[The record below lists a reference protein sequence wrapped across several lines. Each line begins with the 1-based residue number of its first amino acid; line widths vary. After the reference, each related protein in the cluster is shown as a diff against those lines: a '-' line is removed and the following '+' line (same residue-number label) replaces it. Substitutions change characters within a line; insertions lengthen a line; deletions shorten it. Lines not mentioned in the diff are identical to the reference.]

1 MSKTRRYFCCLAVCL
16 LSLFFVPLCALSAE
30 AYEKVHLVIP
40 VICLDVED
48 LDDHIYRIKITTD
61 DPFAPAPLSDTLDI
75 AQNGTGQF
83 EIDIDEPGTFVYEI
97 FEHEGDEPDI
107 DYEPTVYTITVY
119 VELGEDDELL
129 YAMAAAVDGRDVKS
143 EEIQFQDKLMEGSDR
158 KKPRTTETTTVTTAS
173 TTPTA
178 TTDTTTAT
186 TTTAATTTAAAT
198 TTKANPIV
206 SFVGDVLTGDSF
218 PAKTLCV
225 VILAALTAMVG
236 ALLLKKKSGD
246 NDRR

>member
-1 MSKTRRYFCCLAVCL
+1 MSKTRRFCCCLAVCL

-30 AYEKVHLVIP
+30 AYERVHLVIP

-83 EIDIDEPGTFVYEI
+83 EIDIDEPGTFVYEV
-97 FEHEGDEPDI
+97 FAPKGDEPDI

-143 EEIQFQDKLMEGSDR
+143 EEIQFQGKLMDGSDR
-158 KKPRTTETTTVTTAS
+158 KKPRTTETATVTTISAVS
-173 TTPTA
+173 
-178 TTDTTTAT
+178 T
-186 TTTAATTTAAAT
+186 TTTMTTTAAATTAATT

-218 PAKTLCV
+218 PAKALCV
-225 VILAALTAMVG
+225 VILAALAAMVG